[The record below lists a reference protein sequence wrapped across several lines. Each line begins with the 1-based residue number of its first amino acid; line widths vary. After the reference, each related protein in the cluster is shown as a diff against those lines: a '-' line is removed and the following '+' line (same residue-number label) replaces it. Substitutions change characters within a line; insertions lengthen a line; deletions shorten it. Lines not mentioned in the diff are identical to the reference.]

1 VAAKVSVVVGNDVV
15 LHHGKEKKMSNLKVL
30 VVSLLLVLAMGMPVA
45 GFAQT
50 ADPNDRFKLNAEA
63 YGGIHF
69 SDIFSN
75 SPGIGL
81 GQFFDQIRTNL
92 GHAYGAIPAAGT
104 AGGDVIALLDDL
116 LAFLNGPS
124 GSAPGGLKGWRVRSF
139 FMDNLQVKYAGNADV
154 ETLFTK
160 HFNPLEVAGLT
171 LPWLM
176 VAADDR
182 NPEVRNLVYN
192 TRFLE
197 VLGRLSL
204 PDFFLIPTD
213 PLMDEDTLTL
223 SEQVVQYGMLGSLHR
238 YALSN
243 TATVSIAALAKDG
256 YEARANSCC
265 YKPTY
270 TCIPADSG
278 TCAMCGSRCCLGST
292 TCP

>member
-182 NPEVRNLVYN
+182 NPEVRNLIYN

-197 VLGRLSL
+197 VLGRLSF
-204 PDFFLIPTD
+204 PDFFLIPVDPMTD
-213 PLMDEDTLTL
+213 PEVVNLA
-223 SEQVVQYGMLGSLHR
+223 EQVVVYSMLGALHT
-238 YALSN
+238 YAQKP
-243 TATVSIAALAKDG
+243 TATVSIATLAKDG
-256 YEARANSCC
+256 YTARAMSCC
-265 YKPTY
+265 SRPTY
-270 TCIPADSG
+270 TCVAAATG
-278 TCAMCGSRCCLGST
+278 TCTMCNGRCCMGST
-292 TCP
+292 YCP